1 MYHMKSYLLVIA
13 GLLVAAGLNA
23 QGGAPKERRQT
34 VVIEGNILEQI
45 ITEKGDTLLIANL
58 NDISVSSPREFKN
71 RDEYLLYM
79 KYRRYALI
87 VYPYAKEAIRIFRET
102 ERATN
107 EMKDRERK
115 RYIRKLQRE
124 LETEFE
130 EPLKNLTRTQGYV
143 LVKMV
148 ERELDTDM
156 YELIKSL
163 RGGVTASYWGTFSR
177 FYGFRLKDGYVVGN
191 DPILD
196 VVLQD
201 FDISYKF

>member
-1 MYHMKSYLLVIA
+1 MKKLLLASLTIVSA
-13 GLLVAAGLNA
+13 TCLYA
-23 QGGAPKERRQT
+23 QEIPEDRRKT
-34 VVIEGNILEQI
+34 VVIDGNILTQI
-45 ITEKGDTLLIANL
+45 ITENGDTLLMANL
-58 NDISVSSPREFKN
+58 DDISISSPRTFKN

-79 KYRRYALI
+79 KYRRYALV

-102 ERATN
+102 ERATT
-107 EMKDRERK
+107 EMKERERK

-130 EPLKNLTRTQGYV
+130 KPLRNLTRTQGYI
-143 LVKMV
+143 LVRMV
-148 ERELDTDM
+148 ERELDTNI

-163 RGGVTASYWGTFSR
+163 RGGMTASYWGTFSR
-177 FYGFRLKDGYVVGN
+177 FYGFNLKEGYEVGK

-201 FDISYKF
+201 FDISYKL

>member
-1 MYHMKSYLLVIA
+1 MKKL
-13 GLLVAAGLNA
+13 LLVAVILSST
-23 QGGAPKERRQT
+23 GALFGQDIPQDRRKT
-34 VVIEGNILEQI
+34 VEIDGNILTQIVTEQ
-45 ITEKGDTLLIANL
+45 GDTLLLANL
-58 NDISVSSPREFKN
+58 EDVSISSPRSFKS

-79 KYRRYALI
+79 KYRKYAVI
-87 VYPYAKEAIRIFRET
+87 VYPYAREAIRIFRET

-107 EMKDRERK
+107 EMKDRQRK

-124 LETEFE
+124 LEEEFE
-130 EPLKNLTRTQGYV
+130 QPLKNLTRTQGYI

-148 ERELDTDM
+148 ERELDTNMFD
-156 YELIKSL
+156 LIKSL
-163 RGGVTASYWGTFSR
+163 RGGLTASYWGTFSR
-177 FYGFRLKDGYVVGN
+177 LYGFQLKDGYIIGA

>member
-1 MYHMKSYLLVIA
+1 MKNYLLILA
-13 GLLVAAGLNA
+13 GLFFAMGLFA
-23 QGGAPKERRQT
+23 QGGSPKERRQT
-34 VVIEGNILEQI
+34 VVIEGNILEQV

-58 NDISVSSPREFKN
+58 DDISISSPRSFQN

-107 EMKDRERK
+107 EMKERERK

-130 EPLKNLTRTQGYV
+130 DPLKNLTRTQGYV

-148 ERELDTDM
+148 ERELDTNM
-156 YELIKSL
+156 YDLIKSL

>member
-1 MYHMKSYLLVIA
+1 MKKLMLVTA
-13 GLLVAAGLNA
+13 VVFFCLSAFA
-23 QGGAPKERRQT
+23 QPKERRQT
-34 VVIEGNILEQI
+34 VVIEGNILTQIVTEQ
-45 ITEKGDTLLIANL
+45 GDTLLLANL
-58 NDISVSSPREFKN
+58 DDVSISSPRSFKN

-79 KYRRYALI
+79 RYRRYALV

-102 ERATN
+102 EYATT
-107 EMKDRERK
+107 ELKDRQRK

-124 LETEFE
+124 LEEEFE
-130 EPLKNLTRTQGYV
+130 DPLKNLTRTQGYI
-143 LVKMV
+143 LMRMV

-156 YELIKSL
+156 FTLIKSL
-163 RGGVTASYWGTFSR
+163 RGGITASYWGTFSR
-177 FYGFRLKDGYVVGN
+177 LYGFNLKEGYVVGA

>member
-1 MYHMKSYLLVIA
+1 MKKLLLA
-13 GLLVAAGLNA
+13 SLTLVSATCLFA
-23 QGGAPKERRQT
+23 QEIPEDRRKT
-34 VVIEGNILEQI
+34 VVIDGNILTQI
-45 ITEKGDTLLIANL
+45 ITENGDTLLMANL
-58 NDISVSSPREFKN
+58 DDISISSPRTFKN

-79 KYRRYALI
+79 KYRRYALV

-102 ERATN
+102 ERATT
-107 EMKDRERK
+107 EMKERERK

-130 EPLKNLTRTQGYV
+130 KPLRNLTRTQGYI
-143 LVKMV
+143 LVRMV
-148 ERELDTDM
+148 ERELDTNI

-163 RGGVTASYWGTFSR
+163 RGGMTASYWGTFSR
-177 FYGFRLKDGYVVGN
+177 FYGFNLKEGYEVGK

-201 FDISYKF
+201 FDISYKL

>member
-1 MYHMKSYLLVIA
+1 MKKYLLVVV
-13 GLLVAAGLNA
+13 LVSSVASLFA
-23 QGGAPKERRQT
+23 QEIPTERRKT
-34 VVIEGNILEQI
+34 VEIDGNILTQIVTEQ
-45 ITEKGDTLLIANL
+45 GDTLLLANL
-58 NDISVSSPREFKN
+58 EDISVSSPRSFKN

-79 KYRRYALI
+79 KYRKYALI

-107 EMKDRERK
+107 EMKDRQRK

-124 LETEFE
+124 LEEEFE
-130 EPLKNLTRTQGYV
+130 QPLKNLTRTQGYI

-148 ERELDTDM
+148 ERELDTNM
-156 YELIKSL
+156 YDLIKSL
-163 RGGVTASYWGTFSR
+163 RGGVTAAYWGTFSR
-177 FYGFRLKDGYVVGN
+177 FYGFQLKDGYIIGA

>member
-1 MYHMKSYLLVIA
+1 MKKLLPA
-13 GLLVAAGLNA
+13 LVFLFSLT
-23 QGGAPKERRQT
+23 QLYSQDIPDERRKT
-34 VVIEGNILEQI
+34 VVIDGNILTQI
-45 ITEKGDTLLIANL
+45 VTEKGDTLLLANL
-58 NDISVSSPREFKN
+58 DDISISSPRSFKN

-79 KYRRYALI
+79 KYRRYALV

-102 ERATN
+102 ERATT
-107 EMKDRERK
+107 EMRERERK

-130 EPLKNLTRTQGYV
+130 DPLRNLSRTQGYV

-148 ERELDTDM
+148 ERELDTNLYD
-156 YELIKSL
+156 LIKNL

-177 FYGFRLKDGYVVGN
+177 FYGFNLRDGYEPGK

>member
-1 MYHMKSYLLVIA
+1 MMKKLLLVFA
-13 GLLVAAGLNA
+13 VLWFTGGLWA
-23 QGGAPKERRQT
+23 QSEILKERRQT

-45 ITEKGDTLLIANL
+45 ITENGDTLLLASL
-58 NDISVSSPREFKN
+58 KDISISSPRTFKN

-79 KYRRYALI
+79 RYRRYALV

-102 ERATN
+102 ERATT
-107 EMKDRERK
+107 EMRERERK
-115 RYIRKLQRE
+115 RYIRKLQKE

-130 EPLKNLTRTQGYV
+130 DPLKNLTRTQGYV

-148 ERELDTDM
+148 ERELDTNM
-156 YELIKSL
+156 FELIKSL

-177 FYGFRLKDGYVVGN
+177 FYGFQLKDGYVVGN

>member
-1 MYHMKSYLLVIA
+1 MKKLLLV
-13 GLLVAAGLNA
+13 VAVLFSTAAIFA
-23 QGGAPKERRQT
+23 QDIPGDRRKT
-34 VVIEGNILEQI
+34 VEIDGNILTQI
-45 ITEKGDTLLIANL
+45 VTEEGDTLLLANL
-58 NDISVSSPREFKN
+58 NDISISSPRTFKN

-79 KYRRYALI
+79 KYRRYALV

-102 ERATN
+102 EWATT

-124 LETEFE
+124 LEEKFE
-130 EPLKNLTRTQGYV
+130 DPLKNLTRTQGYI

-148 ERELDTDM
+148 ERELDTNM
-156 YELIKSL
+156 YDLIKGL
-163 RGGVTASYWGTFSR
+163 RGGFTASYWSTFSR
-177 FYGFRLKDGYVVGN
+177 FYGFQLKDGYIIGN

>member
-1 MYHMKSYLLVIA
+1 MKKLLLA
-13 GLLVAAGLNA
+13 SLTLVSATCLYA
-23 QGGAPKERRQT
+23 QEIPEDRRKT
-34 VVIEGNILEQI
+34 VVIDGNILTQI
-45 ITEKGDTLLIANL
+45 ITENGDTLLMANL
-58 NDISVSSPREFKN
+58 DDISISSPRTFKN

-79 KYRRYALI
+79 KYRRYALV

-102 ERATN
+102 ERATT
-107 EMKDRERK
+107 EMKERERK

-130 EPLKNLTRTQGYV
+130 KPLRNLTRTQGYI
-143 LVKMV
+143 LVRMV
-148 ERELDTDM
+148 ERELDTNI

-163 RGGVTASYWGTFSR
+163 RGGMTASYWGTFSR
-177 FYGFRLKDGYVVGN
+177 FYGFNLKEGYEVGK

-201 FDISYKF
+201 FDISYKL

>member
-1 MYHMKSYLLVIA
+1 MKKLLLASLALLVFTTLFSQDIP
-13 GLLVAAGLNA
+13 
-23 QGGAPKERRQT
+23 QDRRKT
-34 VVIEGNILEQI
+34 VVIDGNILTQI
-45 ITEKGDTLLIANL
+45 VTEKGDTLLLANL
-58 NDISVSSPREFKN
+58 DDISISSPRTFKN

-102 ERATN
+102 ERATT
-107 EMKDRERK
+107 EMKERERK

-148 ERELDTDM
+148 ERELDTNLYD
-156 YELIKSL
+156 LIKNL
-163 RGGVTASYWGTFSR
+163 RGGITASYWGTFSR
-177 FYGFRLKDGYVVGN
+177 FYGFHLKDGYLVGK

>member
-1 MYHMKSYLLVIA
+1 MKKLLPA
-13 GLLVAAGLNA
+13 LVFLFSLT
-23 QGGAPKERRQT
+23 QLYSQDIPDDRRKT
-34 VVIEGNILEQI
+34 VVIDGNILTQI
-45 ITEKGDTLLIANL
+45 VTEKGDTLLLANL
-58 NDISVSSPREFKN
+58 DDISISSPRSFKN

-79 KYRRYALI
+79 KYRRYALV

-102 ERATN
+102 ERATT
-107 EMKDRERK
+107 EMRERERK

-130 EPLKNLTRTQGYV
+130 DPLRNLSRTQGYV

-148 ERELDTDM
+148 ERELDTNLYD
-156 YELIKSL
+156 LIKNL

-177 FYGFRLKDGYVVGN
+177 FYGFNLRDGYEPGK